1 MPAKGAVCV
10 SEAPAPIQ
18 GAPWPPLWPWRFP
31 PANLVSRRVVTSDG
45 PLCCIALQ
53 RLVPAAH
60 AGSSSTHGAAAP
72 VIQDASVARPSCNSN
87 NFRKE
92 KKRKKQTKKT
102 KVITFWGGISP
113 AFTQPTGEFV
123 RNMDCGFVQRFLS
136 YTSTGKMA
144 CLAA

>member
-1 MPAKGAVCV
+1 M
-10 SEAPAPIQ
+10 
-18 GAPWPPLWPWRFP
+18 
-31 PANLVSRRVVTSDG
+31 
-45 PLCCIALQ
+45 
-53 RLVPAAH
+53 
-60 AGSSSTHGAAAP
+60 SSSTHGAAAP

-92 KKRKKQTKKT
+92 KKKKKK

-113 AFTQPTGEFV
+113 AFTQPTEEFV

-144 CLAA
+144 YLAA